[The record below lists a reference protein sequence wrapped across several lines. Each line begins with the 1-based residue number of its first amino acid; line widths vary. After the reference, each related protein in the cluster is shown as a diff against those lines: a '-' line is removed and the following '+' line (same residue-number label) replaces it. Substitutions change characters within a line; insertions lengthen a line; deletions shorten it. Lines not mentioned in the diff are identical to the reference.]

1 MSNLKQEFLLKNLEC
16 EQVVIFQ
23 DRAEVKRCLKT
34 NIEKGENEIV
44 LTNVTSSIDKD
55 SVRVEGKG
63 NACILDVICESKSV
77 YLNQNETNQ
86 RLKEAKMEIYQ
97 IEDRIKEARL
107 KQERIDKKLQVVDQF
122 ALSLSKSTNKNDKT
136 ESNSMTQENVQNFL
150 SFVDLYSSKLENF
163 DQEKVDVQKEILDLE
178 EKLNVCKKN
187 HDQLALGNNFEK
199 NL

>member
-34 NIEKGENEIV
+34 NIKKGENEIV